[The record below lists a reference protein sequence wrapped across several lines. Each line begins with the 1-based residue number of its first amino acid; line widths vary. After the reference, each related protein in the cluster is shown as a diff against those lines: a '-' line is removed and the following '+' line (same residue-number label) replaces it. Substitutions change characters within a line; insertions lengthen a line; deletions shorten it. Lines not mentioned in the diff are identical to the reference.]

1 MWTLIRNEL
10 TDTQVS
16 SICKSF
22 PKNSSVNVKL
32 SKPRLFKV
40 IQSKGLLDRLLGLVM
55 KVSLRLMK
63 NVLIALGKSLL
74 IPIGLTEA
82 SASDAGIHK
91 NN

>member
-1 MWTLIRNEL
+1 
-10 TDTQVS
+10 
-16 SICKSF
+16 
-22 PKNSSVNVKL
+22 
-32 SKPRLFKV
+32 
-40 IQSKGLLDRLLGLVM
+40 M

-74 IPIGLTEA
+74 IPIGLTAA